1 MRVIQKE
8 RIILQAWDQEQ
19 IEFIKKKREREKY
32 TPYCSSLVHEKLS
45 LLLLKPY
52 ALGKRTGF
60 VFTVTFVLRNANAF
74 NASMC
79 LAAIC
84 KFEKQLRVQN

>member
-1 MRVIQKE
+1 MNS
-8 RIILQAWDQEQ
+8 L
-19 IEFIKKKREREKY
+19 KKREREREKY
-32 TPYCSSLVHEKLS
+32 KPNCSSLVHEKLS

-74 NASMC
+74 NASVC

-84 KFEKQLRVQN
+84 KFEKQLRVQK